1 MSRRAD
7 PERIF
12 IARRTA
18 IRNALASE
26 GMPEELVETWCHSWE
41 IHAAEELGLD
51 RLVSDYWT
59 LGPAWIHEQRARRKP
74 PT

>member
-1 MSRRAD
+1 MARRAD

-18 IRNALASE
+18 IRNTLTSE
-26 GMPEELVETWCHSWE
+26 GMREELAETWCHSWE
-41 IHAAEELGLD
+41 MHAAEEFGLD
-51 RLVSDYWT
+51 RLTSEYWAVG
-59 LGPAWIHEQRARRKP
+59 LAWIHEQRARRKP

>member
-18 IRNALASE
+18 ITLASE
-26 GMPEELVETWCHSWE
+26 GMPEELAETCCHSWE
-41 IHAAEELGLD
+41 RHPAEELGLD

-59 LGPAWIHEQRARRKP
+59 L
-74 PT
+74 